1 MLSAELKARLITVS
15 ETLIIPHTTKT
26 EFNNCFIIH
35 FKKKTHGNAFDHK
48 LPILDSKVWIEE
60 REGIEGQ
67 LKEKVVIHEFSSK
80 EVASKSVVNAR
91 SALSWSSKRTI
102 LTQEVLRILL
112 NCSTELP

>member
-1 MLSAELKARLITVS
+1 MIYGIIEVEVSAAELKARLITVS

-35 FKKKTHGNAFDHK
+35 FKKKTNGNAFDHK

-60 REGIEGQ
+60 REGI
-67 LKEKVVIHEFSSK
+67 EFSSK